1 LYVQV
6 APPLLFYME
15 TAEGYHASQKK
26 KATKSLSVACES
38 CWTIVKR
45 VSPASKHLLDN
56 QYHTISEHIH
66 IISCHIDFRTK
77 DYANAA
83 VSQWKVKDVMT
94 DADKG
99 EAEIGGSEGGAHL
112 LLFPELVCHG
122 GHQLI

>member
-1 LYVQV
+1 MLDDC
-6 APPLLFYME
+6 E
-15 TAEGYHASQKK
+15 
-26 KATKSLSVACES
+26 ACEPG
-38 CWTIVKR
+38 IKAPFGQP
-45 VSPASKHLLDN
+45 VS
-56 QYHTISEHIH
+56 YHIRAYPYH